1 MGIKRGVWRHAGS
14 GLAKD
19 LRSEDLVMSDDP
31 APGDGVNPYESVGAV
46 AARQLASRPRADAVG
61 PDTGCNP
68 YEHGAK
74 SPEHAW
80 DAAGLDTRD
89 SDQKASWLE
98 TRLARGS
105 GGGRGTPNGRRRK

>member
-19 LRSEDLVMSDDP
+19 LGSEDLVMSDDR
-31 APGDGVNPYESVGAV
+31 AIGGGVNPYESVGAV
-46 AARQLASRPRADAVG
+46 AARQLARGQRQDTDG
-61 PDTGCNP
+61 PDTGGNP

-89 SDQKASWLE
+89 CDQKASWLE
-98 TRLARGS
+98 TRLARGNGAGS
-105 GGGRGTPNGRRRK
+105 GAPSGRRRK